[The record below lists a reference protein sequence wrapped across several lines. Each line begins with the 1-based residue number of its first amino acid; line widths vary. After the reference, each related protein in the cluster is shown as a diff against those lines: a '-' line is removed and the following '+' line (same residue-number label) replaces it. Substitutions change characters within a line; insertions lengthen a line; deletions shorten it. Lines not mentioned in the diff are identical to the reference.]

1 MRWLHHLFAPS
12 AKRAFPSERLQRI
25 AATIAQSESA
35 HTGEIC
41 FAVEPALELRA
52 LWAGQQAHERA
63 RDVFARLRVWDT
75 QANNGVLLYLLLADH
90 RIEVVADRGF
100 DGKVRAEQWRS
111 VCERVEQGM
120 RAGDC
125 EAAVIAG
132 ITALS
137 ELIARHFPRSK
148 DYVDD
153 NELPDLPRML

>member
-1 MRWLHHLFAPS
+1 MRWFHHLSAPS
-12 AKRAFPSERLQRI
+12 AKRAFPSESLQRI

-90 RIEVVADRGF
+90 RIEIVADRGF
-100 DGKVRAEQWRS
+100 EGKVSAAPWRG

-120 RAGDC
+120 RAGDR
-125 EAAVIAG
+125 ESAVIARG
-132 ITALS
+132 TAPS
-137 ELIARHFPRSK
+137 GTRSQH
-148 DYVDD
+148 
-153 NELPDLPRML
+153 